1 MAYENGQLIEHPKW
15 GRGKIVQV
23 DGDKV
28 RVIFKS
34 EPQPKLIDAARFPL
48 TLAADQKDP
57 YFGRIHLPAASSK
70 GKGKGAGVKSI
81 VTQAEAR
88 RRFLEKFPLGFA
100 DPAYL
105 AAERNYKVEASERWA
120 REMGRE
126 QLEPLLGAGEFAEVA
141 QRAMQIEATTNLLD
155 VFAKAALRNA
165 AKAEPEAFAR
175 GLFELV
181 CGEGEMPDRFE
192 GFGAMLDSLPQPKTQ
207 TFKWPIQTIFPFLA
221 DPRENLFLKP
231 KVTQLAADRFGFDLQ
246 YRPQPAWD
254 VYARVLEFARQLAQ
268 DLADLKPADLIDIQS
283 FIYVSGR
290 MEEETYEGTPAK

>member
-1 MAYENGQLIEHPKW
+1 MTYETGQLIEHPKW

-48 TLAADQKDP
+48 NLATDQKDP
-57 YFGRIHLPAASSK
+57 YFGRIHLPATASK
-70 GKGKGAGVKSI
+70 GKGKGAGAVKST
-81 VTQAEAR
+81 VTQAEAK
-88 RRFLEKFPLGFA
+88 RRFLEKFPLGFQ
-100 DPAYL
+100 DPAYR
-105 AAERNYKVEASERWA
+105 AAERDYKVQASERWA
-120 REMGRE
+120 REMSRE

-141 QRAMQIEATTNLLD
+141 QRALKIEAQANLLD

-175 GLFELV
+175 GLVELV
-181 CGEGEMPDRFE
+181 AGEAEMPDRFE
-192 GFGAMLDSLPQPKTQ
+192 GFAAMLDSLPQPKTQ

-254 VYARVLEFARQLAQ
+254 VYARVLEFAKQLSQ
-268 DLADLKPADLIDIQS
+268 DLAELKPADLIDVQS
-283 FIYVSGR
+283 FIYLSGR
-290 MEEETYEGTPAK
+290 MEEEP

>member
-1 MAYENGQLIEHPKW
+1 MAYETGQLIEHPKW

-57 YFGRIHLPAASSK
+57 YFGRIHLPAAASK
-70 GKGKGAGVKSI
+70 GKGKGASVKST
-81 VTQAEAR
+81 VTQAEAK
-88 RRFLEKFPLGFA
+88 RRFLTKFPLGFQ
-100 DPAYL
+100 DPAYR
-105 AAERNYKVEASERWA
+105 AAERDVKVEASERWA
-120 REMGRE
+120 REMGRG
-126 QLEPLLGAGEFAEVA
+126 QLEPLLGAGEFAEIA
-141 QRAMQIEATTNLLD
+141 QRAMQIEARANLLD

-221 DPRENLFLKP
+221 DPREHLFLKP
-231 KVTQLAADRFGFDLQ
+231 KVTQLAADRLGFDLQ

-254 VYARVLEFARQLAQ
+254 VYARVLEFARQLSQ
-268 DLADLKPADLIDIQS
+268 DLAELKPADLIDVQS

-290 MEEETYEGTPAK
+290 MEEEP

>member
-1 MAYENGQLIEHPKW
+1 MAYETGQLIEHPKW

-23 DGDKV
+23 DCDKV

-34 EPQPKLIDAARFPL
+34 EPQPKLIDAVRFPL
-48 TLAADQKDP
+48 TLATDQKDP
-57 YFGRIHLPAASSK
+57 YFGRIHLPAAAGKS
-70 GKGKGAGVKSI
+70 KGKGAGAKST
-81 VTQAEAR
+81 VTQAEAK
-88 RRFLEKFPLGFA
+88 RRFLAKVPLGFQ
-100 DPAYL
+100 DPAYR
-105 AAERNYKVEASERWA
+105 AAERDAKVQASERWA

-126 QLEPLLGAGEFAEVA
+126 QLEPLLAAGEFAELA
-141 QRAMQIEATTNLLD
+141 QRAMQIEAQANLLD

-207 TFKWPIQTIFPFLA
+207 TFKWPIQTIFPFLS
-221 DPRENLFLKP
+221 DPREHLFLKP
-231 KVTQLAADRFGFDLQ
+231 KVTQLAADRLGFDLQ

-254 VYARVLEFARQLAQ
+254 VYARVLEFARQLSQ
-268 DLADLKPADLIDIQS
+268 DLAELKPADLSDVQS
-283 FIYVSGR
+283 FIYLSGR
-290 MEEETYEGTPAK
+290 MEEEP

>member
-1 MAYENGQLIEHPKW
+1 
-15 GRGKIVQV
+15 V

-57 YFGRIHLPAASSK
+57 YFGRIHLPAASGK
-70 GKGKGAGVKSI
+70 GKGKAAGSVKST
-81 VTQAEAR
+81 VTQAEAK
-88 RRFLEKFPLGFA
+88 RRFLAKFPLGFQ
-100 DPAYL
+100 DPAYR
-105 AAERNYKVEASERWA
+105 AAERDAKVQASERWA
-120 REMGRE
+120 REMSRE
-126 QLEPLLGAGEFAEVA
+126 ELEPLLGAGEFAELA

-181 CGEGEMPDRFE
+181 CGNGEMPDRFE

-231 KVTQLAADRFGFDLQ
+231 KVTQLAADRLGFDLQ

-254 VYARVLEFARQLAQ
+254 VYARVLEFARQLSQ
-268 DLADLKPADLIDIQS
+268 DLAELKPADLIDVQA
-283 FIYVSGR
+283 FIYLSGR
-290 MEEETYEGTPAK
+290 MEEEP

>member
-1 MAYENGQLIEHPKW
+1 MAYETGQLIEHPKW

-48 TLAADQKDP
+48 TLAENQKDP
-57 YFGRIHLPAASSK
+57 YFGRIHLPAVQ
-70 GKGKGAGVKSI
+70 GKGKAKGAGAVKST
-81 VTQAEAR
+81 VTQAESK
-88 RRFLEKFPLGFA
+88 RRFLARFPLGFQ
-100 DPAYL
+100 DPAYRQ
-105 AAERNYKVEASERWA
+105 AERDAKVQASERWA

-126 QLEPLLGAGEFAEVA
+126 QLEPLLGAGEFAEMA
-141 QRAMQIEATTNLLD
+141 QRALEIEAQANLLD

-192 GFGAMLDSLPQPKTQ
+192 GFAAMLDSLPQPKTQ

-254 VYARVLEFARQLAQ
+254 VYARVLEFAKQLAQ
-268 DLADLKPADLIDIQS
+268 DLAELKPADLIDVQA
-283 FIYVSGR
+283 FIYLSGR
-290 MEEETYEGTPAK
+290 MEEEP

>member
-15 GRGKIVQV
+15 GRGKIVAV

-57 YFGRIHLPAASSK
+57 YFGRIHLPAASGK
-70 GKGKGAGVKSI
+70 GKGKGAGSVKSA
-81 VTQAEAR
+81 VTQAEAK
-88 RRFLEKFPLGFA
+88 RRFLGKFPLGFQ
-100 DPAYL
+100 DPAYR
-105 AAERNYKVEASERWA
+105 AAERDHKVQASERWA
-120 REMGRE
+120 QEMGRE

-141 QRAMQIEATTNLLD
+141 QRAMQIEAATNLLD

-192 GFGAMLDSLPQPKTQ
+192 GFAAMLDSLPQPKTQ

-254 VYARVLEFARQLAQ
+254 VYARVLEFARQLSQ
-268 DLADLKPADLIDIQS
+268 DLAELKPADLIDVQA
-283 FIYVSGR
+283 FIYLSGR
-290 MEEETYEGTPAK
+290 MEEEP

>member
-1 MAYENGQLIEHPKW
+1 MAYETGQLIEHPKW

-57 YFGRIHLPAASSK
+57 YFGRIQLPAAASK
-70 GKGKGAGVKSI
+70 GKGKGASVKST
-81 VTQAEAR
+81 VTQAEAK
-88 RRFLEKFPLGFA
+88 RRFLTKFPLGFQ
-100 DPAYL
+100 DPAYR
-105 AAERNYKVEASERWA
+105 AAERDVKVEASERWA

-126 QLEPLLGAGEFAEVA
+126 QLEPLLGAGEFAEIA
-141 QRAMQIEATTNLLD
+141 QRAMQIEARANLLD

-221 DPRENLFLKP
+221 DPREHLFLKP
-231 KVTQLAADRFGFDLQ
+231 KVTQLAADRLGFDLQ

-254 VYARVLEFARQLAQ
+254 VYARVLEFARQLSQ
-268 DLADLKPADLIDIQS
+268 DLAELKPADLIDVQS

-290 MEEETYEGTPAK
+290 MEEEP

>member
-1 MAYENGQLIEHPKW
+1 MAYETGQLIEHPKW

-48 TLAADQKDP
+48 TLAPDQKDP
-57 YFGRIHLPAASSK
+57 YFGRIHMPAAS
-70 GKGKGAGVKSI
+70 GKSRSAGGVKSTL
-81 VTQAEAR
+81 TQAEAK
-88 RRFLEKFPLGFA
+88 RRFLAKFPLGFA
-100 DPAYL
+100 DAAYQQ
-105 AAERNYKVEASERWA
+105 AERNLKVEASERWA
-120 REMGRE
+120 REMARE
-126 QLEPLLGAGEFAEVA
+126 QLEPLLTAGEFAELA
-141 QRAMQIEATTNLLD
+141 LRAMQIEAQANLLD

-181 CGEGEMPDRFE
+181 AGEGEMPDRFE
-192 GFGAMLDSLPQPKTQ
+192 GFAAMLDSLPQPKTQ

-221 DPRENLFLKP
+221 DPREHLFLKP

-254 VYARVLEFARQLAQ
+254 VYARVLEFARQHAQ
-268 DLADLKPADLIDIQS
+268 DLAELKPADLIDIQS
-283 FIYVSGR
+283 FLYLSGR
-290 MEEETYEGTPAK
+290 MEEEP

>member
-1 MAYENGQLIEHPKW
+1 MAYESGQLIEHPKW

-23 DGDKV
+23 NGDKV

-34 EPQPKLIDAARFPL
+34 EPQPKLIDTARFPL
-48 TLAADQKDP
+48 PLAGDQRDP
-57 YFGRIHLPAASSK
+57 YFGRIHLPATQ
-70 GKGKGAGVKSI
+70 GKGKGVGGVKSTI
-81 VTQAEAR
+81 TQAEAK
-88 RRFLEKFPLGFA
+88 RRFLAKFPQGFA
-100 DPAYL
+100 DSAYQ
-105 AAERNYKVEASERWA
+105 AEERAHKVQASERWA
-120 REMGRE
+120 REMSRE
-126 QLEPLLGAGEFAEVA
+126 ELEPLLAAGEFAQMA
-141 QRAMQIEATTNLLD
+141 QRAMQIEAQTNLLD

-192 GFGAMLDSLPQPKTQ
+192 GFAAMLDSLPQPKTQ

-221 DPRENLFLKP
+221 DPREHLFLKP

-268 DLADLKPADLIDIQS
+268 DLADLKPADLIDVQA
-283 FIYVSGR
+283 FIYLSGR
-290 MEEETYEGTPAK
+290 MEEEP

>member
-1 MAYENGQLIEHPKW
+1 MVYENGQLIEHPKW

-34 EPQPKLIDAARFPL
+34 EPQPKLIDTARFPL
-48 TLAADQKDP
+48 PLAADQGDP
-57 YFGRIHLPAASSK
+57 YFGRIHLPATS
-70 GKGKGAGVKSI
+70 GKGRTAGALKSAI
-81 VTQAEAR
+81 THAEAK
-88 RRFLEKFPLGFA
+88 RRFLAKFPLGFA
-100 DPAYL
+100 DTAYQQ
-105 AAERNYKVEASERWA
+105 AERNSKVEASERWA
-120 REMGRE
+120 REMNRE
-126 QLEPLLGAGEFAEVA
+126 ELERLLVAGEFAEVA
-141 QRAMQIEATTNLLD
+141 QRALQIEAQSNLLD

-175 GLFELV
+175 GLVELV
-181 CGEGEMPDRFE
+181 SGESEMPDRFE
-192 GFGAMLDSLPQPKTQ
+192 AFAAMLDSLPQPKTQ

-221 DPRENLFLKP
+221 DPREHLFLKP

-268 DLADLKPADLIDIQS
+268 DLAELKPADLIDIQA
-283 FIYVSGR
+283 FLYLSGR
-290 MEEETYEGTPAK
+290 MEEEP

>member
-1 MAYENGQLIEHPKW
+1 MAYETGQLIEHPKW

-48 TLAADQKDP
+48 PLAADQKDP
-57 YFGRIHLPAASSK
+57 YFGRIHLPAAASK
-70 GKGKGAGVKSI
+70 GKGKGAGVKST
-81 VTQAEAR
+81 VTQAEAK
-88 RRFLEKFPLGFA
+88 RRFLAKFPLGFQ
-100 DPAYL
+100 DPAYR
-105 AAERNYKVEASERWA
+105 AAERDLKAQASERWA

-126 QLEPLLGAGEFAEVA
+126 QLEPLLGAGEFAELA
-141 QRAMQIEATTNLLD
+141 QRAMQIEAQANLLD

-221 DPRENLFLKP
+221 DPREHLFLKP
-231 KVTQLAADRFGFDLQ
+231 KVTQLAADRLGFDLQ

-254 VYARVLEFARQLAQ
+254 VYARVLEFARQLSQ
-268 DLADLKPADLIDIQS
+268 DLAELKPADLIDVQS
-283 FIYVSGR
+283 FIYLSGR
-290 MEEETYEGTPAK
+290 MEEEP

>member
-1 MAYENGQLIEHPKW
+1 MAYETGQLIEHPKW

-57 YFGRIHLPAASSK
+57 YFGRIHLPAAASK
-70 GKGKGAGVKSI
+70 GKGKGASVKST
-81 VTQAEAR
+81 VTQAEAK
-88 RRFLEKFPLGFA
+88 RRFLTKFPLGFQ
-100 DPAYL
+100 DPAYR
-105 AAERNYKVEASERWA
+105 AAERDVKVEASERWA

-126 QLEPLLGAGEFAEVA
+126 QLEPLLGAGEFAEIA
-141 QRAMQIEATTNLLD
+141 QRAMQIEARANLLD

-221 DPRENLFLKP
+221 DPREHLFLKP
-231 KVTQLAADRFGFDLQ
+231 KVTQLAADRLGFDLQ

-254 VYARVLEFARQLAQ
+254 VYARVLEFARQLSQ
-268 DLADLKPADLIDIQS
+268 DLAELKPADLIDVQS

-290 MEEETYEGTPAK
+290 MEEEP

>member
-1 MAYENGQLIEHPKW
+1 MAYETGQLIEHPKW

-57 YFGRIHLPAASSK
+57 YFGRIHLPAAASK
-70 GKGKGAGVKSI
+70 GKGKGAGVKST
-81 VTQAEAR
+81 VTQAEAK
-88 RRFLEKFPLGFA
+88 RRFLVKFPLGFA
-100 DPAYL
+100 DPAYR
-105 AAERNYKVEASERWA
+105 AAERDAKVEASERWA

-126 QLEPLLGAGEFAEVA
+126 QLEPLLGAGEFAEIA
-141 QRAMQIEATTNLLD
+141 QRAMQIEAQANLLD

-221 DPRENLFLKP
+221 DPREHLFLKP
-231 KVTQLAADRFGFDLQ
+231 KVTQLAADRLGFDLQ

-254 VYARVLEFARQLAQ
+254 VYARVLEFARQLSQ
-268 DLADLKPADLIDIQS
+268 DLAELKPADLIDVQS
-283 FIYVSGR
+283 FIYLSGR
-290 MEEETYEGTPAK
+290 MEEEP

>member
-1 MAYENGQLIEHPKW
+1 MAYETGQLIEHPKW

-57 YFGRIHLPAASSK
+57 YFGRIHMPAAA
-70 GKGKGAGVKSI
+70 GKSRSAGGVKSTI
-81 VTQAEAR
+81 TQAEAK
-88 RRFLEKFPLGFA
+88 RRFLAKFPLGFA
-100 DPAYL
+100 DPAYQE
-105 AAERNYKVEASERWA
+105 AERNLKVEAAERWA
-120 REMGRE
+120 REMSRE
-126 QLEPLLGAGEFAEVA
+126 QLEPLLAAGEFSEVA

-181 CGEGEMPDRFE
+181 AGEGEMPDRFE
-192 GFGAMLDSLPQPKTQ
+192 GFAAMLDSLPQPKTQ

-231 KVTQLAADRFGFDLQ
+231 RVTQLAADRFGFDLQ

-268 DLADLKPADLIDIQS
+268 DLAELKPADLIDVQA
-283 FIYVSGR
+283 FLYLSGK
-290 MEEETYEGTPAK
+290 MEEEG